1 MTNYLEVKNLSKS
14 FDSFQLHNIT
24 FTLPK
29 GYIMG
34 LIGPNGSGKTTT
46 IKLILNM
53 LKRNGGEI
61 KIMGLDNIADE
72 QKAKAEL
79 GVVFDTN
86 YFSDDW
92 KVSEVEKSISVFY
105 PNWNTER
112 FSEMLRKFH
121 IAPTKK
127 VKELSKGMQM
137 KLMLACAFSYDAKL
151 LILDEPTS
159 GLDPVSRD
167 ELLQILS
174 EYIEDGEHSVLFST
188 HITGDLERAADYIT
202 YISYG
207 ELFFTGSKDE
217 FVDMFRIVKGGMD
230 ELSADLQAKAVG
242 VRTFPTGFEALV
254 KTEDIG
260 SFTALDIEPATI
272 DEIVVFTSKKGED
285 LALNELLKKKHNPA
299 LLPIQIAYFAGL
311 RIGEVCGLTWQ
322 DIDLKEQCL
331 TIRRSM
337 RYDSVRKKTQI
348 GPTKRKKIR
357 TVDFCDTLAAIL
369 REAKKEQMLNSIKY
383 GPLYSQ
389 NYYRIVKEKN
399 RTYYEVYSL
408 PRTETPPEGYT
419 QVSFV
424 CLRSDGAYE
433 APATVSSVCRYSRKK
448 IGDMD
453 DFHFHLLRHTYTT
466 NLLSHGAAPKDVQE
480 LLGHSDVSTTMNIYA
495 HATREAKRTSARLLD
510 KVVGT
515 A

>member
-92 KVSEVEKSISVFY
+92 KVTEVEKSISVFY
-105 PNWNTER
+105 PNWNSER
-112 FSEMLRKFH
+112 FAEMLRKFH
-121 IAPTKK
+121 IVPAKK
-127 VKELSKGMQM
+127 VRELSKGMQM

-207 ELFFTGSKDE
+207 ELFFSGIKDE
-217 FVDMFRIVKGGMD
+217 FVDMFRIIKGGRN
-230 ELSADLQAKAVG
+230 ELSADLQAKAIG
-242 VRTFPTGFEALV
+242 VRIFPTGFEALV

-260 SFTALDIEPATI
+260 AFPALDIEPAAI
-272 DEIVVFTSKKGED
+272 DEIVVFTSRKGED
-285 LALNELLKKKHNPA
+285 
-299 LLPIQIAYFAGL
+299 
-311 RIGEVCGLTWQ
+311 
-322 DIDLKEQCL
+322 
-331 TIRRSM
+331 
-337 RYDSVRKKTQI
+337 
-348 GPTKRKKIR
+348 
-357 TVDFCDTLAAIL
+357 
-369 REAKKEQMLNSIKY
+369 
-383 GPLYSQ
+383 
-389 NYYRIVKEKN
+389 
-399 RTYYEVYSL
+399 YE
-408 PRTETPPEGYT
+408 
-419 QVSFV
+419 
-424 CLRSDGAYE
+424 
-433 APATVSSVCRYSRKK
+433 
-448 IGDMD
+448 
-453 DFHFHLLRHTYTT
+453 
-466 NLLSHGAAPKDVQE
+466 
-480 LLGHSDVSTTMNIYA
+480 
-495 HATREAKRTSARLLD
+495 
-510 KVVGT
+510 
-515 A
+515 

>member
-72 QKAKAEL
+72 QRAKAEL

-159 GLDPVSRD
+159 GLDPVVRD
-167 ELLQILS
+167 EILS
-174 EYIEDGEHSVLFST
+174 IFFDFIQDEEHTILMSS
-188 HITGDLERAADYIT
+188 HITGDLEKIADYVT
-202 YISYG
+202 FLHQGRLVFSG
-207 ELFFTGSKDE
+207 VKD
-217 FVDMFRIVKGGMD
+217 DLLDSHGIVKCNASERKRIDPKWIVKQRTGPFGCEILVNNKAAVRHLYP
-230 ELSADLQAKAVG
+230 EL
-242 VRTFPTGFEALV
+242 LV
-254 KTEDIG
+254 DNASLE
-260 SFTALDIEPATI
+260 
-272 DEIVVFTSKKGED
+272 EIMLFHVKGE
-285 LALNELLKKKHNPA
+285 K
-299 LLPIQIAYFAGL
+299 
-311 RIGEVCGLTWQ
+311 
-322 DIDLKEQCL
+322 
-331 TIRRSM
+331 
-337 RYDSVRKKTQI
+337 
-348 GPTKRKKIR
+348 
-357 TVDFCDTLAAIL
+357 
-369 REAKKEQMLNSIKY
+369 
-383 GPLYSQ
+383 
-389 NYYRIVKEKN
+389 
-399 RTYYEVYSL
+399 
-408 PRTETPPEGYT
+408 
-419 QVSFV
+419 
-424 CLRSDGAYE
+424 
-433 APATVSSVCRYSRKK
+433 
-448 IGDMD
+448 
-453 DFHFHLLRHTYTT
+453 
-466 NLLSHGAAPKDVQE
+466 
-480 LLGHSDVSTTMNIYA
+480 
-495 HATREAKRTSARLLD
+495 
-510 KVVGT
+510 
-515 A
+515 